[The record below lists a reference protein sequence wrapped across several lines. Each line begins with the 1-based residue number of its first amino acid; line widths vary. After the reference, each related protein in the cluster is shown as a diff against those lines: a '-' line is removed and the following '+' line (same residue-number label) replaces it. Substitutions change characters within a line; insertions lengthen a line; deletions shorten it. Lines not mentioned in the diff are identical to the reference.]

1 MSILAFRDTNV
12 LVQGITGNAA
22 RHHVK
27 NMLDYGTRIVAG
39 VRPGSGGENVQGV
52 PVYNS
57 IGEACQAHRIDASI
71 LFIPARGIKE
81 AALDAMQNGIR
92 LLVIVTEHVP
102 LHDAMVV
109 FEEAK
114 KRSVVII
121 GPNTPGM
128 ISPPE
133 KTILG
138 FVPTKYFQPGPV
150 GVASRS
156 GTLTYEFVSRLTG
169 AGLGQSTVIG
179 VGGDRIVGLRFRN
192 ALKLFEEDPSTKAV
206 LLVGEI
212 GGSMEEEAGELIV
225 RGEVRKPVFAYIAGY
240 TAPEGKR
247 LGHAGAIIAGSGGTV
262 ESKVRTLRQS
272 GAHVGRTIAE
282 VVEMIK
288 KEMRN

>member
-1 MSILAFRDTNV
+1 MSIIAFRDTNV

-39 VRPGSGGENVQGV
+39 VRPGSAGEDVHGV

-57 IGEACQAHRIDASI
+57 IAEACQAHRIDASI
-71 LFIPARGIKE
+71 LFIPAKGVKD
-81 AALDAMQNGIR
+81 AALEAMKNGIH

-102 LHDAMVV
+102 LHDAMLV

-114 KRSVVII
+114 NRKVVII

-133 KTILG
+133 KTVLG
-138 FVPTKYFQPGPV
+138 FVPTKYFMPGPM

-156 GTLTYEFVSRLTG
+156 GTLTYEFVSRLTAVG
-169 AGLGQSTVIG
+169 VGQSTVIG
-179 VGGDRIVGLRFRN
+179 AGGDRMVGLRFRE
-192 ALKLFEEDPSTKAV
+192 ALKLFEADPGTRAV

-212 GGSMEEEAGELIV
+212 GGSMEEEAAEMIV
-225 RGEVRKPVFAYIAGY
+225 SGEVRKPVFVYIAGH
-240 TAPEGKR
+240 TAPQGKR

-262 ESKVRTLRQS
+262 AMKLKTLQAA
-272 GAHVGRTIAE
+272 GAHVGNTIA
-282 VVEMIK
+282 VVIDMIK
-288 KEMRN
+288 KTVGN